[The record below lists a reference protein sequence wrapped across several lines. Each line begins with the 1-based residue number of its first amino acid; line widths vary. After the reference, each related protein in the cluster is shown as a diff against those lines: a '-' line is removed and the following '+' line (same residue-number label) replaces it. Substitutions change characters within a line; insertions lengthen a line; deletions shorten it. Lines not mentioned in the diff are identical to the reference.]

1 MAHVEDVVADL
12 VEVVDVVQCGLSHL
26 DHVEVVL
33 GPFGHGEDDSG
44 DHALVDLD
52 DLGLERPHG
61 LDDEVPGPCC
71 GGRCLGVGRHAHGG
85 HGEPLDDDLGE
96 ELVLVA
102 DVHEDE
108 HGDGTLRAL
117 SWSENHHDE
126 RAVDESDDDLHA
138 LSRSL
143 RTNGDHGSSHHVM
156 MSMTMR
162 K

>member
-1 MAHVEDVVADL
+1 M
-12 VEVVDVVQCGLSHL
+12 
-26 DHVEVVL
+26 VVL

-52 DLGLERPHG
+52 DLGLEHQHG
-61 LDDEVPGPCC
+61 LDDEVPVPCC
-71 GGRCLGVGRHAHGG
+71 GGRCRGVGRHAHGG

-96 ELVLVA
+96 ELVLVE

-117 SWSENHHDE
+117 SLNESHLDE
-126 RAVDESDDDLHA
+126 HAGDEVDDDLHA

-143 RTNGDHGSSHHVM
+143 MRNGDHGSSHRVTRL
-156 MSMTMR
+156 MTMR